1 MLEKAKGLN
10 FVFGNKVLTPQRL
23 GITPRIIKKSRG
35 EKKAGKCKIVCLV
48 ATCTLCTL
56 TPPPSGKCQVSVCGC
71 WIIWI
76 MRKKNRKSR
85 FSLCGQKIKIM
96 RKKNRKSRF
105 SLCGQ
110 KIESSQVCFQVF
122 HFYAISEALPLV
134 SRVNAILSHIL
145 QIGKPTGAVVF
156 CKKTNVRFLSAALAD
171 KSHLILRVIRKIYKK
186 IKRTKFCF
194 LPQP

>member
-1 MLEKAKGLN
+1 
-10 FVFGNKVLTPQRL
+10 
-23 GITPRIIKKSRG
+23 
-35 EKKAGKCKIVCLV
+35 
-48 ATCTLCTL
+48 
-56 TPPPSGKCQVSVCGC
+56 
-71 WIIWI
+71 